1 MKNIKTK
8 FLGFIIVSLILVY
21 NSYAQ
26 TPWQLQTWTQVYGTV
41 NGENLGEYVNSVPPN
56 TNFPYRAVISSG
68 SSALNK
74 ITNAYTLS
82 SPEDTTIKATFRG
95 TNMLIG
101 DLNDDGYVDLV
112 VKTTTRDDTI
122 GQHWDT
128 VFVYW
133 GTQTGIDT
141 LNPLKIPAE
150 AYNLDLI
157 PAAIA
162 DLNNDG
168 KQDLILKARGFNI
181 HTGRVYIYLNPVSNS
196 IPNYVLTGDTILSQL
211 GVNVAVCDLNND
223 SFNDLIIHGQYRL
236 NQPYYNYVNIY
247 YGIGADTVNT
257 TLGQQIRSPEY
268 VVEGLACFDV
278 NGDGI
283 DDLLYPNY
291 LDSLSYGIFV
301 HYGKESLID
310 SIPNLIL
317 QNPGVG
323 DFGRSIINAGD
334 MNGDGYDDI
343 AVTAPHATFTSGFV
357 FIYGGG
363 PEIDKYFDAGKGMS
377 LDSRF
382 GTSIASLGD
391 INGDGLSDIIV
402 GAPQYDFGNKKGY
415 WGVFLGDTNII
426 VTDVKPEEILNPEG
440 FQLYQ
445 NYPNPFNPKTVIGY
459 QLPVTGN
466 AKITVYD
473 ILGNEVTVLINQ
485 EKSAGNYEIE
495 FDAEK
500 YNLSSGV
507 YFYKLKTEGGEVSRK
522 MIYLK

>member
-1 MKNIKTK
+1 MKNIKRK
-8 FLGFIIVSLILVY
+8 LFGYIIISLTIAC
-21 NSYAQ
+21 NICAQ

-41 NGENLGEYVNSVPPN
+41 NGENLGEYLNSVPPN

-122 GQHWDT
+122 AQRWDT

-150 AYNLDLI
+150 VYNLGLI

-162 DLNNDG
+162 DINNDG
-168 KQDLILKARGFNI
+168 KPDLILREPSYQIK
-181 HTGRVYIYLNPVSNS
+181 GRVSIYLNPVSNS
-196 IPNYVLTGDTILSQL
+196 IPNYVLTGDTILSQI
-211 GVNVAVCDLNND
+211 GVNVAVGDLNND
-223 SFNDLIIHGQYRL
+223 SFNDLIILGQNSVNPNDRH
-236 NQPYYNYVNIY
+236 NYVNIY
-247 YGIGADTVNT
+247 YGIGPDTVNT
-257 TLGQQIRSPEY
+257 TLGQQFRSRY
-268 VVEGLACFDV
+268 GFSGLACFDV

-283 DDLLYPNY
+283 DDLMHTNY
-291 LDSLSYGIFV
+291 QDSLSYGIFV

-323 DFGRSIINAGD
+323 DFGKRIINAGD

-343 AVTAPHATFTSGFV
+343 AVTAPHGTITSGFV

-363 PEIDKYFDAGKGMS
+363 PDIDKYFDAGKGMS

-402 GAPQYDFGNKKGY
+402 GAPQYDFENYKGY